1 MGARSKCIACSGLL
15 EAIYEACLC
24 REFDHAG
31 IPHERQRKLP
41 VIYRGKPV
49 DCDLKVD
56 VIVEETLILEIKSV
70 QHILPVH
77 EAQLLTYLRISGL
90 TMGLLLNF
98 NEETL
103 KPGIRRRIL

>member
-1 MGARSKCIACSGLL
+1 M
-15 EAIYEACLC
+15 
-24 REFDHAG
+24 
-31 IPHERQRKLP
+31 P
-41 VIYRGKPV
+41 VIYKGKPV

-77 EAQLLTYLRISGL
+77 EAQLLTYLRISRL
-90 TMGLLLNF
+90 KMGLLLNF

-103 KPGIRRRIL
+103 KLGIRRKWGLV